1 MDNYALSYHPH
12 PPSRGARHPP
22 PPESTHA
29 NFVCAGPGVVRWAF
43 IRPMRRVIM
52 FLSTLVRWALVC
64 SRLRNK
70 VPLCGWVPRYRAPR
84 KCNFSW
90 VVVPGWFIA
99 RSLGEGWSVTSNTPV
114 IPVLDTGIQVIKL
127 ICVSKYRIENMCRLR
142 DKSIHLDSGVKPRN
156 DKLIEQVTNPAVSYH
171 PVPTTHATRRA
182 GPGIA
187 PPLQRRGT

>member
-1 MDNYALSYHPH
+1 MDNYALSYHLH
-12 PPSRGARHPP
+12 G
-22 PPESTHA
+22 
-29 NFVCAGPGVVRWAF
+29 VRWAF
-43 IRPMRRVIM
+43 IRLMRRVIM

-70 VPLCGWVPRYRAPR
+70 VPLCGGVPRYRAPR

-90 VVVPGWFIA
+90 VVVPGWFIT
-99 RSLGEGWSVTSNTPV
+99 RSLGEGVV
-114 IPVLDTGIQVIKL
+114 YHEFKL

-171 PVPTTHATRRA
+171 PVPTTRATGGGVHHPKPRRRVTRVTSNESRVTRPA
-182 GPGIA
+182 GYG
-187 PPLQRRGT
+187 

>member
-1 MDNYALSYHPH
+1 MDNYALSYPPH

-29 NFVCAGPGVVRWAF
+29 NFVCAGPGVG
-43 IRPMRRVIM
+43 
-52 FLSTLVRWALVC
+52 RWALVC

-70 VPLCGWVPRYRAPR
+70 VPLCGGVPRYRAPR

>member
-52 FLSTLVRWALVC
+52 FLSTLVRWALVR

-70 VPLCGWVPRYRAPR
+70 VPLCGWVARYRAPR
-84 KCNFSW
+84 KCNFRGWLCRGGLSPAALAKGGLSR
-90 VVVPGWFIA
+90 VTLLSSRCLTPGS
-99 RSLGEGWSVTSNTPV
+99 RSSNLFASANTE
-114 IPVLDTGIQVIKL
+114 LK
-127 ICVSKYRIENMCRLR
+127 ICVAC
-142 DKSIHLDSGVKPRN
+142 
-156 DKLIEQVTNPAVSYH
+156 
-171 PVPTTHATRRA
+171 ATSLFTWI
-182 GPGIA
+182 PGSS
-187 PPLQRRGT
+187 PGMTS